1 MAPTTH
7 EAVEHRT
14 SVGEH
19 WFTGVLAALGLA
31 AAGIGL
37 WYAWGPADGTIDLFG
52 WTASIAAAPTWLA
65 PTLLIGGGAVT
76 MLSMGTESFRDM
88 ADRPLWSSGLEMAVA
103 LAGLA
108 AIVIGMIV
116 AF

>member
-7 EAVEHRT
+7 ETVEHRT

-19 WFTGVLAALGLA
+19 WLTGVLAAVGLL

-37 WYAWGPADGTIDLFG
+37 WYAWGPDTGTISIFG
-52 WTASIAAAPTWLA
+52 WTWSIAAAPTWLA

-88 ADRPLWSSGLEMAVA
+88 ADRPLWSSGLEMAIA